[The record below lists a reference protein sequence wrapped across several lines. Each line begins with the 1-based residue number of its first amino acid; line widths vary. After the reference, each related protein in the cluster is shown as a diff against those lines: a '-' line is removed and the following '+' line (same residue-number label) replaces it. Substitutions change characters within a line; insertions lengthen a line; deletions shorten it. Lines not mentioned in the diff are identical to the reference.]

1 MKYSLKKIT
10 SISAINDWHGLGRE
24 VAKKLEN
31 GDAVEIKD
39 PPKILLD
46 GGYLIESKNKG
57 DK

>member
-31 GDAVEIKD
+31 GDAVELATTSDRVNSWIVNNIIIK
-39 PPKILLD
+39 
-46 GGYLIESKNKG
+46 EN
-57 DK
+57 